1 MAWHWPGILNRERL
15 RDHGPGT
22 LRANALKIFES
33 GIRAANPYKA
43 TMDLIHRE
51 GDHLRVG
58 AFDYDLREKEHIYII
73 GTGKAT
79 QPIAIALEEVLGDRI
94 TEGVVVLKRGEEH
107 QLRYIQIL
115 EASHPVPDETS
126 LLGAQEILRIARQAG
141 EQDLIFSVITGGS
154 SALTIWPADD
164 ITVADKQAL
173 NRILLSCGASIRE
186 INNVRKHISN
196 IKGGLL
202 GLEIFP
208 AELINLTVSDVVG
221 DPVDYITDLTV
232 PDTSTY
238 KDAWKTMDKYIL
250 WDKIPQSISNR
261 LKRGP
266 EIETPK
272 NYPGNFRTFIVVTND
287 TACNMVKIKCE
298 QLGFNTHLLMT
309 KIEGESREEAVS
321 MVAHLNRLAET
332 EPNELPLAFIAGG
345 ETVVTLET
353 NLNGGG
359 PNQEFALSAAL
370 EIVGRTGV
378 VVGAIGTDGTDGPT
392 NASGGLVDGETIQR
406 AIAAGLN
413 PTQHLNTHSAGKLLE
428 ATGDLVITGPTG
440 TNVNDLILLLKK
452 N

>member
-1 MAWHWPGILNRERL
+1 L
-15 RDHGPGT
+15 RDHGPGK
-22 LRANALKIFES
+22 LRAHALKILES
-33 GIRAANPYKA
+33 GIRAANPYNA
-43 TMDLIHRE
+43 TLDLIHRE
-51 GDHLRVG
+51 GENLSVG
-58 AFDYDLREKEHIYII
+58 AYEYNLQEKEHIYII

-94 TEGVVVLKRGEEH
+94 TEGLVVLKRGEEH
-107 QLRYIQIL
+107 QLRKIQIL

-126 LLGAQEILRIARQAG
+126 LSGAQELLRIARLAG
-141 EQDLIFSVITGGS
+141 ERDLIFSVITGGS
-154 SALTIWPADD
+154 SSLTIWPADD

-221 DPVDYITDLTV
+221 DPLDYITDLTV

-238 KDAWKTMDKYIL
+238 NDAWQTMDKFNL
-250 WDKIPQSISNR
+250 WEKVPLSISKR
-261 LKRGP
+261 LRRGP

-272 NYPGNFRTFIVVTND
+272 SYPDNYRSFVVVTND
-287 TACNMVKIKCE
+287 TACNMVKKKSE
-298 QLGFNTHLLMT
+298 QLGFNTHLLKE
-309 KIEGESREEAVS
+309 KIEGESREEAIS
-321 MVAHLNRLAET
+321 LVASLNRLAET
-332 EPNELPLAFIAGG
+332 ESSELPLAFIAGG
-345 ETVVTLET
+345 ETVVTLEK

-370 EIVGRTGV
+370 EIVGCEGV

-392 NASGGLVDGETIQR
+392 NASGGLVDGETVQR

-413 PTQHLNTHSAGKLLE
+413 PTQHLNAHSAGKLLE

-452 N
+452 K